1 MLELLHIENVAVV
14 KKLDIEF
21 SSGLTVLTGETGAG
35 KSIIIDSLNLISGA
49 RADKELIRTG
59 ESKAEVSAV
68 FSNINTE
75 AENKLYELGFD
86 CEDGSLLI
94 SRTLTQSS
102 STARINGSPVTLSM
116 LKTVSALLFGI
127 HGQSDNAILS
137 DPKSHL
143 GILDTYANNR
153 ALRDAYLEKYEKV
166 ASLRKK
172 LQGLSDDLREQSRMQ
187 EVLRFQI
194 DDIDSVKLKNREEEE
209 LEALVSRLRGL
220 EKISKACSLVSRAL
234 EGGKGMGAIYLTDRA
249 SSALDSITDALPEA
263 EALAARLSEVKYELE
278 DIAASVSSICDIGDG
293 DPAVMLDKAE
303 ARLDAILKLKRKYGS
318 TVEEIIAF
326 RNDAKAKLD
335 FIENADDF
343 RVDIENE
350 LKTAELEA
358 KQAAKA
364 LTDSRRRASHG
375 LTQRVCESLAF
386 LDMPNVKFDASIV
399 PLNDFSKSGCDALE
413 FLISANVGEPLL
425 PMAKIASGG
434 ELARIMLSLKNE
446 INQCDGID
454 TVVFDEIDTGISG
467 KTSRKVGMKLK
478 EIGRASQV
486 ICVTHSAQIASLA
499 HNHLFVSKSEKDG
512 RTESAITALDGGE
525 RIDEIAR
532 ILGGIEITKAQ
543 RLAAEEMLCEGAEYK

>member
-1 MLELLHIENVAVV
+1 MLALLHIENIAVV
-14 KKLDIEF
+14 KKIDIDF
-21 SSGLTVLTGETGAG
+21 SAGLTVLTGETGAG

-75 AENKLYELGFD
+75 ICKRLSELGIE

-94 SRTLTQSS
+94 SRSVTASS

-116 LKTVSALLFGI
+116 LKGVSSLLFAI

-143 GILDTYANNR
+143 NILDTYANNK
-153 ALRDAYLEKYEKV
+153 ALKEEYAKKYEAV

-172 LQGLSDDLREQSRMQ
+172 LQSLSDDLREQSRMR
-187 EVLRFQI
+187 EVLQFQI
-194 DDIDSVKLKNREEEE
+194 DDIDAVRLKNGEEEE
-209 LEALVSRLRGL
+209 LEALAARLRGM
-220 EKISKACSLVSRAL
+220 ERINKACSLVTRAL

-249 SSALDSITDALPEA
+249 SAALDSISDSLPEA

-278 DIAASVSSICDIGDG
+278 DIAASTSALCEIGDG

-303 ARLDAILKLKRKYGS
+303 SRLDAIRKLKRKYGN

-326 RNDAKAKLD
+326 RNDAKSKLD

-350 LKTAELEA
+350 LRTAELEA
-358 KQAAKA
+358 RSAAKA
-364 LTDSRRRASHG
+364 LTESRRRASYG
-375 LTQRVCESLAF
+375 LTQGVCKSLAF
-386 LDMPNVKFDASIV
+386 LDMPNVKFDASLM
-399 PLNDFSKSGCDALE
+399 PLDDFSKTGCDNVE
-413 FLISANVGEPLL
+413 FLISANIGEPLL

-478 EIGRASQV
+478 EIGRGSQV

-499 HNHLFVSKSEKDG
+499 HNHLYVSKSEKDG
-512 RTESAITALDGGE
+512 RTESSVSLLSGNE

-543 RLAAEEMLCEGAEYK
+543 RLAAEEMLCEGAEYR